1 LVELEAL
8 AVGVHSLLLPC
19 NSRIVGNMPKRCGI
33 LYAAKN
39 HRETAG
45 CVKGAIK
52 GSSAAPL
59 LSGCDNTN
67 GIRSMEQQKNL
78 HASIP
83 AALLTEAEQ
92 AASAVHVSVDEWV
105 RDAMQRR
112 LREERRQRI
121 YAYGEQ
127 QAKKLGIKEED
138 VERIIHEFRQENQQ
152 SNERGR

>member
-1 LVELEAL
+1 
-8 AVGVHSLLLPC
+8 
-19 NSRIVGNMPKRCGI
+19 
-33 LYAAKN
+33 
-39 HRETAG
+39 
-45 CVKGAIK
+45 
-52 GSSAAPL
+52 
-59 LSGCDNTN
+59 
-67 GIRSMEQQKNL
+67 MEQQKNL
-78 HASIP
+78 HASSP